1 MNFRYMPELDLR
13 FGYPVV
19 LLVMLASSSCSTW
32 SSSESGGCGNR
43 VLLMT

>member
-19 LLVMLASSSCSTW
+19 LLVMVASCI
-32 SSSESGGCGNR
+32 
-43 VLLMT
+43 VLYVVFKRIGWL